1 MDGCR
6 LGCAWHCIH
15 APKCIQLWWLY
26 GHLSLR
32 HFSLIHIKEKP
43 NLSKV
48 QSSVVV
54 QRLQPKALHLCVWN
68 QKRHPSSYT
77 IDSRIDR
84 VFFLCELIHAKNAH
98 ILYIYINICN
108 WLLLLLPLWGSTHIH
123 YHSPWTNNPCFTTT
137 KSSLCNVL
145 VVGLLVLVNICIC
158 IWSSSSAMLNVRTDG
173 RRTADHIGRLGFFF
187 YIFKKLRVA
196 IKCIRWAKFINSKRH
211 GIDMFIKRFGLI
223 IWDWTYFSFDVWT
236 FVK

>member
-1 MDGCR
+1 MPIRVCMALHPCTEMHSALVTLWQFILTPLLSYTYQRKYKPFEGSVFGR
-6 LGCAWHCIH
+6 RPAIATKST
-15 APKCIQLWWLY
+15 APLCVK
-26 GHLSLR
+26 
-32 HFSLIHIKEKP
+32 
-43 NLSKV
+43 
-48 QSSVVV
+48 
-54 QRLQPKALHLCVWN
+54 PKASPIIIYHRLSY
-68 QKRHPSSYT
+68 RSS
-77 IDSRIDR
+77 
-84 VFFLCELIHAKNAH
+84 FLFMQTHTREKCTHFV
-98 ILYIYINICN
+98 YIYINICN

-123 YHSPWTNNPCFTTT
+123 YHSAWTSNPCFTTT